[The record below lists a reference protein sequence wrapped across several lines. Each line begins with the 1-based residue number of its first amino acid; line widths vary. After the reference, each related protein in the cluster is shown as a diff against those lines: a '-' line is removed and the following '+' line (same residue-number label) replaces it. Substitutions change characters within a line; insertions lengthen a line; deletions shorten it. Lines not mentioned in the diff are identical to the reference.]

1 MFKCRGVHGDEGGR
15 EGWGRGT
22 ESLSGLVLRL
32 MYIPV
37 PLQSRLGGY
46 VYACEYNDSYQRTHY
61 YSGVT

>member
-1 MFKCRGVHGDEGGR
+1 MHGDEGGR

-37 PLQSRLGGY
+37 PLQSRLGGM
-46 VYACEYNDSYQRTHY
+46 YACECKDSYQRTHD